1 MFVRYQA
8 RVPNHRG
15 IHIGVFGL
23 ANGLALEGKL
33 SDTERAAW
41 RAGNDWFNLPY
52 PDPSKLNPGV
62 YDPQVNPQAAAWF
75 KDTAKHLLERIEP
88 CLEMLMR
95 HDMTCRLRDSSV
107 MTPARSSTKM
117 RCRLWS
123 FHAKPRTDCQIP

>member
-8 RVPNHRG
+8 RVPNRRG
-15 IHIGVFGL
+15 IHTGVFGL

-41 RAGNDWFNLPY
+41 RAGNDWFNLAY
-52 PDPSKLNPGV
+52 PDPSKSNPGV

-88 CLEMLMR
+88 YLEMLIR
-95 HDMTCRLRDSSV
+95 HDVQVVRLVNDDPGQVIYEDEVQVVVVPHKASN
-107 MTPARSSTKM
+107 
-117 RCRLWS
+117 
-123 FHAKPRTDCQIP
+123 

>member
-95 HDMTCRLRDSSV
+95 NDVQVVRLVSDDPGQV
-107 MTPARSSTKM
+107 IYEDEVQVVVVPHKATN
-117 RCRLWS
+117 
-123 FHAKPRTDCQIP
+123 